1 MPFFVE
7 VFSSEIIRMP
17 VLDPKGEE
25 LGRVK
30 DIAIVKGDPL
40 PFVSM
45 LIVEKKKKCFKLPW
59 HDLNIFN
66 KKIIASKVYR
76 EALSPYEYDDSE
88 GDLLVL
94 RDILDKQIVDANG
107 AKVVRVNDI
116 KLEGYNDNAVVIA
129 VDVGM
134 RGILRRLGIERGSQE
149 FLNLFKTGLPSNL
162 ISWNYIQPLRPK
174 LDAITLTVPRQMLA
188 ELHPA
193 DIADIISQVS
203 RDEGAHLFK
212 DLDIETAAEALS
224 ELKPEMQAEIINA
237 MDTEKAA
244 DIIEEM
250 PPDEA
255 ADILSDL
262 PTEKAKELLENLEK
276 EDAED
281 IQELLEH
288 EDDTAGG
295 LMTNDYI
302 AYSPLMT
309 VQEAME
315 QFKIHA
321 REVENIYY
329 IYILDKEERLIG
341 ITSLKKMLLAE
352 PDCLLA
358 DIMETNL
365 KTVSPGEDEMDAAE
379 IISKYNLLALPV
391 VDEDGYMHGIITVD
405 DIIDVLLPPSAKK
418 KRRKV

>member
-1 MPFFVE
+1 MPFFGE
-7 VFSSEIIRMP
+7 VFSSEIIKKP
-17 VLDPKGEE
+17 VLDPKGED

-30 DIAIVKGDPL
+30 DIGIVKGDPL
-40 PFVSM
+40 PLVSV
-45 LIVEKKKKCFKLPW
+45 LIIEKKKKYFRLPW
-59 HDLNIFN
+59 AELNIFN
-66 KKIIASKVYR
+66 KKIISSRTYR
-76 EALSPYEYDDSE
+76 DKLIPYEFSEDD
-88 GDLLVL
+88 LFVV

-116 KLEGYNDNAVVIA
+116 KLEGYQDNAILIA

-134 RGILRRLGIERGSQE
+134 RGILRRLGIERGSEE
-149 FLNLFKTGLPSNL
+149 FLSMFKTSLPYNL

-174 LDAITLTVPRQMLA
+174 LNAITLTVPRQILA

-203 RDEGAHLFK
+203 REEGAHLFR

-224 ELKPEMQAEIINA
+224 ELKPEMQADIINA

-262 PTEKAKELLENLEK
+262 PTEKAKELLENIEK
-276 EDAED
+276 EEAED

-288 EDDTAGG
+288 DEDTAGG
-295 LMTNDYI
+295 RMTNSYI
-302 AYSPLMT
+302 AYAPHMT
-309 VQEAME
+309 VQEASE
-315 QFKIHA
+315 RFRVNA
-321 REVENIYY
+321 REVENVYY
-329 IYILDKEERLIG
+329 IYILDKEEKLIG
-341 ITSLKKMLLAE
+341 VTSLKEMILAE

-365 KTVSPGEDEMDAAE
+365 KTVSPGEDEMDAAA

-391 VDEDGYMHGIITVD
+391 VDENGYMHGIITVD
-405 DIIDVLLPPSAKK
+405 DIIDMLLPPAAKK

>member
-1 MPFFVE
+1 MPFLGE
-7 VFSSEIIRMP
+7 VFSSEIIRKP
-17 VLDPKGEE
+17 VLDPKGED

-30 DIAIVKGDPL
+30 DLAIVRGDTL
-40 PFVSM
+40 PMISA
-45 LIVEKKKKCFKLPW
+45 LIIERKKKFYKLPW
-59 HDLNIFN
+59 SELNIFN
-66 KKIIASKVYR
+66 KKIIASRSYR
-76 EALSPYEYDDSE
+76 DSLAPYEFSE
-88 GDLLVL
+88 DDLLMV

-116 KLEGYNDNAVVIA
+116 KLEGYNDNAVLIA

-134 RGILRRLGIERGSQE
+134 RGILRRLGIERGSEE
-149 FLNLFKTGLPSNL
+149 FLWLMKAQLPYNL
-162 ISWNYIQPLRPK
+162 ISWNYIQPLRSK
-174 LDAITLTVPRQMLA
+174 LDAIALTVPRQMLSD
-188 ELHPA
+188 LHPA

-203 RDEGAHLFK
+203 REEGAHLFK
-212 DLDIETAAEALS
+212 DLDLETAAEALS
-224 ELKPEMQAEIINA
+224 ELKPEMQADIINA

-262 PTEKAKELLENLEK
+262 PTEKAKELLENIEK
-276 EDAED
+276 EEAED
-281 IQELLEH
+281 IQELLGH
-288 EDDTAGG
+288 EEDTAGG

-309 VQEAME
+309 VQEASE
-315 QFKIHA
+315 QFKVSA
-321 REVENIYY
+321 REVETVYY
-329 IYILDKEERLIG
+329 IYILDKDEKLIG
-341 ITSLKKMLLAE
+341 VASLRALLLAE

-358 DIMETNL
+358 DIMETNIKSVL
-365 KTVSPGEDEMDAAE
+365 PGEDDMDAAE

-391 VDEDGYMHGIITVD
+391 VDENGYMHGIITVD
-405 DIIDVLLPPSAKK
+405 DVVDMLLPPAAKK

>member
-1 MPFFVE
+1 MPFLGE
-7 VFSSEIIRMP
+7 VFSSEIIRKT
-17 VLDPKGEE
+17 VLDPRGEE
-25 LGRVK
+25 LGKVK
-30 DIAIVKGDPL
+30 DFVIVKGDPL
-40 PFVSM
+40 PRVSA
-45 LIVEKKKKCFKLPW
+45 LIIERKKRFFYLSW
-59 HDLNIFN
+59 SDLNIFN
-66 KKIIASKVYR
+66 KKIISSKAYR
-76 EALSPYEYDDSE
+76 DSLQPYEFRED
-88 GDLLVL
+88 DLLIV

-116 KLEGYNDNAVVIA
+116 KLEGYNEDAVLIA

-134 RGILRRLGIERGSQE
+134 RGILRRLGIERGSDE
-149 FLNLFKTGLPSNL
+149 FLSVFKTTLPFTL

-174 LDAITLTVPRQMLA
+174 LNAITLTVPRQMLS

-203 RDEGAHLFK
+203 REEGAHLFK

-224 ELKPEMQAEIINA
+224 ELKPEMQADIINA

-250 PPDEA
+250 PPDDA

-262 PTEKAKELLENLEK
+262 PTEKAKELLENIEK

-281 IQELLEH
+281 IQELLGH
-288 EDDTAGG
+288 EEDTAGG
-295 LMTNDYI
+295 LMTNEYI
-302 AYSPLMT
+302 AFPPAMT
-309 VQEAME
+309 VLEASE
-315 QFKIHA
+315 KFKIEA
-321 REVENIYY
+321 RDVENVFY
-329 IYILDKEERLIG
+329 IYVVDKDEKLIG
-341 ITSLKKMLLAE
+341 VTSLREMFLAE

-365 KTVSPGEDEMDAAE
+365 KTASPGDDEMDAAE

-391 VDEDGYMHGIITVD
+391 VDDEGYMHGIITVD
-405 DIIDVLLPPSAKK
+405 DIIDILLPTSARR
-418 KRRKV
+418 KRRNA

>member
-1 MPFFVE
+1 MPFFGE
-7 VFSSEIIRMP
+7 VFSSEIIKKP

-25 LGRVK
+25 LGKVK
-30 DIAIVKGDPL
+30 DLAIVKGDPL
-40 PFVSM
+40 PVVSM
-45 LIVEKKKKCFKLPW
+45 LIIERKKRFYRLPW
-59 HDLNIFN
+59 ADLNIFN
-66 KKIIASKVYR
+66 KRIISSKIYR
-76 EALSPYEYDDSE
+76 DSLRSYEFSE
-88 GDLLVL
+88 DDLLMV

-107 AKVVRVNDI
+107 AKVVRVNDV
-116 KLEGYNDNAVVIA
+116 KLEGYHDKAVLIG

-134 RGILRRLGIERGSQE
+134 RGILRRLGIERGSEE
-149 FLNLFKTGLPSNL
+149 FLNMFKTGLPYNL

-174 LDAITLTVPRQMLA
+174 LNAITLTVPRQMLSD
-188 ELHPA
+188 LHPA

-203 RDEGAHLFK
+203 REEGAHLFR

-224 ELKPEMQAEIINA
+224 ELKPQMQADIINA

-262 PTEKAKELLENLEK
+262 PTEKAQELLESIEK

-281 IQELLEH
+281 IQELLGH
-288 EDDTAGG
+288 DDDTAGG
-295 LMTNDYI
+295 IMTNEYI
-302 AYSPLMT
+302 AYEPHMT
-309 VQEAME
+309 VLQASER
-315 QFKIHA
+315 FKLHA
-321 REVENIYY
+321 REVENVYY
-329 IYILDKEERLIG
+329 IYILDKEEKLVG
-341 ITSLKKMLLAE
+341 VTSLKEMLLAE

-391 VDEDGYMHGIITVD
+391 VDENGYMHGIITVD
-405 DIIDVLLPPSAKK
+405 DIIDILLPPASKR
-418 KRRKV
+418 KRRTV

>member
-1 MPFFVE
+1 MPFFGE
-7 VFSSEIIRMP
+7 VFSSEIINKP
-17 VLDPKGEE
+17 VLDPKGED

-30 DIAIVKGDPL
+30 DLAIVKGDPL
-40 PFVSM
+40 PLVSM
-45 LIVEKKKKCFKLPW
+45 LVIVKKKKYFRLPW
-59 HDLNIFN
+59 ADLNIFN
-66 KKIIASKVYR
+66 KKIISSRTYR
-76 EALSPYEYDDSE
+76 DNLIPYEFSE
-88 GDLLVL
+88 EDLLVV

-116 KLEGYNDNAVVIA
+116 KLEGYQDNAILIA

-134 RGILRRLGIERGSQE
+134 RGILRRLGIERGSEE
-149 FLNLFKTGLPSNL
+149 FLSMFKTSLPYNL

-174 LDAITLTVPRQMLA
+174 LNAITLTVPRQILS

-203 RDEGAHLFK
+203 REEGAHLFR

-224 ELKPEMQAEIINA
+224 ELKPEMQADIINA

-262 PTEKAKELLENLEK
+262 PTEKAKELLENIEK
-276 EDAED
+276 EEAED

-288 EDDTAGG
+288 DEDTAGG

-309 VQEAME
+309 VQEASE
-315 QFKIHA
+315 RFKVNA
-321 REVENIYY
+321 REVENVYY
-329 IYILDKEERLIG
+329 IYVLDKEEKLIG
-341 ITSLKKMLLAE
+341 VTSLKAMLLAE

-365 KTVSPGEDEMDAAE
+365 KTVSPGEDDMDAAA

-391 VDEDGYMHGIITVD
+391 VDENGYMHGIITVD
-405 DIIDVLLPPSAKK
+405 DIIDMLLPPDAKK
-418 KRRKV
+418 KRRKI